1 MSDGVFWSKGLLYCI
16 NIFISDGRIFLAEN
30 FLYSS
35 FFFIKKTLNS
45 SGIFFFLD
53 VLEKIKHIVGLKLYI
68 LKKKKIQR
76 TIAMPY
82 LTSNL
87 LQYKK
92 ATLWF
97 VNSVKLRKEKKCFLK
112 IVNELYD
119 VLLNKTGN
127 SFLTKKGFYASI
139 ILCKKVKKFKW

>member
-53 VLEKIKHIVGLKLYI
+53 VLEKIKPIVGLKLYI
-68 LKKKKIQR
+68 LKTNTLINTDIKK
-76 TIAMPY
+76 P
-82 LTSNL
+82 
-87 LQYKK
+87 
-92 ATLWF
+92 
-97 VNSVKLRKEKKCFLK
+97 
-112 IVNELYD
+112 
-119 VLLNKTGN
+119 KTN
-127 SFLTKKGFYASI
+127 D
-139 ILCKKVKKFKW
+139 IL